1 MWKVRALLFSAPAI
15 VLATIGM
22 GTVSMICSLWDRAG
36 TTQHRVARMWSRMLL
51 ACGFIRCEAYG
62 IEKLD
67 PRRSYVLVANHASY
81 VDTPAVLSAV
91 PLQFRFFAKNGLF
104 SIPFLGWHLRRAGH
118 LPVVRDDPRASVKA
132 MSEGARLIAEHGVSL
147 LLFPEG
153 GRSERRL
160 QPFREGAAYIAI
172 KAQVPAVP
180 IGLVNTRKI
189 LPMHSA
195 LVRSGTVELHVGDP
209 IVTTGMKLH
218 DRARLTEMLQERVG
232 ELVGETVEQAKS

>member
-1 MWKVRALLFSAPAI
+1 
-15 VLATIGM
+15 
-22 GTVSMICSLWDRAG
+22 
-36 TTQHRVARMWSRMLL
+36 
-51 ACGFIRCEAYG
+51 
-62 IEKLD
+62 
-67 PRRSYVLVANHASY
+67 
-81 VDTPAVLSAV
+81 
-91 PLQFRFFAKNGLF
+91 
-104 SIPFLGWHLRRAGH
+104 
-118 LPVVRDDPRASVKA
+118 

-195 LVRSGTVELHVGDP
+195 LVRPGTVELHVGDP

-232 ELVGETVEQAKS
+232 ELVGETVEQTRI